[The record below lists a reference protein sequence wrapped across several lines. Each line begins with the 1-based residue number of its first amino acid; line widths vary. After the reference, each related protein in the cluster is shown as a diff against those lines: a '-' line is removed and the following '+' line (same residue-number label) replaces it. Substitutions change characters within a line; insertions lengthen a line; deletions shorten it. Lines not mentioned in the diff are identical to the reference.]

1 MGQWKEISLSL
12 KLFFNNFFRTHHQVW
27 DTAKAA
33 RLEQNNQTCQCNTF
47 LHRKPMRNV
56 MQKCVLCERPLTQHE
71 KQNRSRME
79 RQTLRGWIWIGW
91 GRQVEAYRLHGLEW
105 SCVNVDATVKGFGD
119 RLKHLGLR
127 GRGGGLLRRQGHGDL
142 GCISYITHISK
153 PKCTQSI
160 CETTAVCAVTC
171 RGSMASVCGRGSE
184 LWGGW

>member
-1 MGQWKEISLSL
+1 MLSL
-12 KLFFNNFFRTHHQVW
+12 KLW
-27 DTAKAA
+27 LWWKA
-33 RLEQNNQTCQCNTF
+33 RFLEQRIMCKTLSSTIKRVSLMLVYIENQWKKLCG
-47 LHRKPMRNV
+47 V
-56 MQKCVLCERPLTQHE
+56 MQKCVLCKWPLTQHG
-71 KQNRSRME
+71 KQHRSRME
-79 RQTLRGWIWIGW
+79 RQTLRGWVWRGW

-153 PKCTQSI
+153 PLCTHSI
-160 CETTAVCAVTC
+160 CETTAVYAVTC
-171 RGSMASVCGRGSE
+171 RGSMVSVCGRGSE